1 MRTTQHTIASPVS
14 FSGVGLHTGNPS
26 TITFRPAPENY
37 GFRFLRT
44 DLPDAPE
51 VPADVDLVT
60 DVSRGTTL
68 SRDGVSIHTV
78 EHVLAALTGLEIDNC
93 SIELSNNEPPVG
105 DGSAMPFTEVLM
117 HAGMIDQQIPRNF
130 IVVDSIVKYAN
141 EAKGV
146 EITALPNQNFQMTVM
161 IDYRNPALGRQHSG
175 LLNLESEFVKEVA
188 PARTFCFLTEVEWLR
203 NEGLIKGGRLDN
215 AIVIVDKEVD
225 QGEINEMSHRLG
237 IDGSVV
243 LGSTGVLNN
252 GSMRFVNEP
261 ARHKLLD
268 LLGDLALAGA
278 PVKAHILA
286 ARPGHASNIEFARKI
301 KRAAEKSKII
311 AQKRSTP
318 VDIRSIMNIL
328 PHRYPF
334 LLVDRILE
342 IDLEAKKV
350 IGLKNVTINEPFF
363 IGHFP
368 EQPIMPGVLIV
379 EAMAQTGGIL
389 LMQDMGGN
397 AKQKLALFM
406 GINNCKFR
414 KPVLPGDQLQFE
426 VSLKSK
432 KFNTY
437 LFSGRATVNGTL
449 VAEAELTVAVGDRTN
464 PS

>member
-117 HAGMIDQQIPRNF
+117 NAGIVDQKKTRNF

-175 LLNLESEFVKEVA
+175 ILNLGPEFVKEVA

-203 NEGLIKGGRLDN
+203 SEGLIKGGRLDN

-225 QGEINEMSHRLG
+225 QSEINEMSHRLG

-252 GSMRFVNEP
+252 GSMRFMNEP

-301 KRAAEKSKII
+301 KRAAEKNRVS
-311 AQKRSTP
+311 AQKKSP
-318 VDIRSIMNIL
+318 MVDIRSIMNIL

-334 LLVDRILE
+334 LLVDRILD
-342 IDLEAKKV
+342 IDLDAKKI

-397 AKQKLALFM
+397 AQQKLALFM

-437 LFSGRATVNGTL
+437 LFAGRATVNGTL